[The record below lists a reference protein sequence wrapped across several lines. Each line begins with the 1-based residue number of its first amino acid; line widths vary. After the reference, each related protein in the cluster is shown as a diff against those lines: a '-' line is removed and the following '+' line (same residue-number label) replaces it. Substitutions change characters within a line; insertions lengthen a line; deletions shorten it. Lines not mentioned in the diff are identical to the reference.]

1 MSKEGNIEKI
11 EYVSEDGGD
20 EVKDKIKKIKER
32 LKKSEQEG
40 IKTEQERMESEQK
53 RMKAEQERI
62 EAEQKAEEYLALAKR
77 AKADFINYKREQ
89 EAKISEII
97 KFANEGLILDILPVL
112 DSFELAMKHLPDDEE
127 AGKDNGIEQLN
138 NQLENILKSNGVE
151 EINAIGEKF
160 NPELHES
167 IEVVEGEEP
176 EVVVEEIQKGYSLHG
191 KVIRPSKVKIGK

>member
-20 EVKDKIKKIKER
+20 EVKDKIKER
-32 LKKSEQEG
+32 LKKFEQEG

-62 EAEQKAEEYLALAKR
+62 EAEQKAEEYLALAQR

-112 DSFELAMKHLPDDEE
+112 DSFELAIKHLSNNEE
-127 AGKDNGIEQLN
+127 GGKDNGIEELN

-151 EINAIGEKF
+151 KNEAVGEKF

-167 IEVVEGEEP
+167 IEVVEGGESG
-176 EVVVEEIQKGYSLHG
+176 VIVEEIQKGYRLHG
-191 KVIRPSKVKIGK
+191 KVIRPSKVKISK